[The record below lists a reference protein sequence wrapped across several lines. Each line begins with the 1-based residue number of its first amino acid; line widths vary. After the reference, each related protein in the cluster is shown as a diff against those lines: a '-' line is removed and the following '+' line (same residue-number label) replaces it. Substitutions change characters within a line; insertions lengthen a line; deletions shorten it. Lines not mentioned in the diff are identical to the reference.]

1 MLWVSEVEF
10 CPAWKCCKLLTNTC
24 RQNLSK
30 HYMKG
35 GLNIKTNN
43 ILLRNFPAHHLI
55 WTLIKLLKMFCFKQ
69 GWYNFFIQLHCFH
82 KQYLC
87 YNFLYKPANTH
98 SINIPSLIP
107 LPSIY
112 YKSPGSAREK
122 RKFRF
127 LVVIGWLT
135 QILFPHWLSRPAT
148 CWPNH

>member
-69 GWYNFFIQLHCFH
+69 CWYNFLSNCTVSTSKIFATISFINQLTLT
-82 KQYLC
+82 Q
-87 YNFLYKPANTH
+87 
-98 SINIPSLIP
+98 SIFPPLSLFP
-107 LPSIY
+107 PSIINLLVLQGRNENLGSWLWLVGWH
-112 YKSPGSAREK
+112 KSC
-122 RKFRF
+122 F
-127 LVVIGWLT
+127 LIG
-135 QILFPHWLSRPAT
+135 
-148 CWPNH
+148 